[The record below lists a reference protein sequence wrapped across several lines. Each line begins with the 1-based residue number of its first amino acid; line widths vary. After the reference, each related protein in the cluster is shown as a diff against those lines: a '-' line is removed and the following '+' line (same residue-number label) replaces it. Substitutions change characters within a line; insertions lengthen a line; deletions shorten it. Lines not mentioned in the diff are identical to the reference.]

1 MLRLPEF
8 TLHQARSLQEACA
21 LVAEAPQSTRL
32 LAGGTDLLPNMKRRH
47 QHAQRLVALRNVSE
61 LRGVAG
67 HGSGEMRVGAM
78 STLSQ
83 LARNQ
88 ELQKSW
94 PGFVRALRS
103 ISSPVLRT
111 TGTIGGNLCLDTRC
125 NYYNQSEEWRQAIGG
140 CMKEVGDTCWVAP
153 SSSHCWAI
161 SASDS
166 APLLC
171 AIGARV
177 RLASVRGERVIPLE
191 QLFVDD
197 GIAYLG
203 KAADEVLVDILLPPV
218 ANTRAT
224 YWKLRRRGS
233 IDFPVLGVGA
243 ALRLDA
249 HGVVEHVRIYLGAV
263 ASAPLRAEKAEEA
276 LLGQPLTE
284 ASVRAAGEAAR
295 GVANALDNTDFTML
309 WRRQMTAVWVEG
321 ALRELG
327 GLAPRAHMP
336 EMPLGA
342 PGMVV

>member
-8 TLHQARSLQEACA
+8 SFVAARDIGEACA
-21 LVAEAPQSTRL
+21 LLAEAPKSTRL

-47 QHAQRLVALRNVSE
+47 QHAQRLVGLRAVANM
-61 LRGVAG
+61 RGI
-67 HGSGEMRVGAM
+67 HGDSEMRVGAM
-78 STLSQ
+78 TTLSTITRD
-83 LARNQ
+83 AK
-88 ELQKSW
+88 LQRHW
-94 PGFVRALRS
+94 PGFVRAVQS

-140 CMKEVGDTCWVAP
+140 CMKEAGDICWVAP
-153 SSSHCWAI
+153 SSPRCWAI

-177 RLASVRGERVIPLE
+177 RLVSVRGERVIPVE

-197 GIAYLG
+197 GIVWLG
-203 KAADEVLVDILLPPV
+203 KSDDEVLTEVLLPPV
-218 ANTRAT
+218 ENTKAT

-243 ALRLDA
+243 ALRMGA
-249 HGVVEHVRIYLGAV
+249 HGEVTHARIFLGAV
-263 ASAPLRAEKAEEA
+263 SSAPLRAPESEAA
-276 LLGQPLTE
+276 LLGQQLTE
-284 ASVRAAGEAAR
+284 ATVKAAGEAAR
-295 GVANALDNTDFTML
+295 GVAHALDNTDFTML

-327 GLAPRAHMP
+327 GLPPRAQMP
-336 EMPLGA
+336 ETPLGA
-342 PGMVV
+342 PAMSV